1 MMSLDYETKTI
12 NTSAVLIIPIELL
25 RGKNIN
31 NADIN
36 NSKIVIES
44 NDANALEKKIFKI
57 LDMKNMTLTNYD
69 RQAEESKK
77 ITIILSVFLYGLLT
91 VLTVIGI
98 SNIYNTITTSMNLR
112 INEFK
117 TLRAVGATKK
127 QFNKMINYESIL
139 YSIKSLIIGIILG
152 LILSHLIYLLLIYE
166 HYAISYYFPII
177 PIVCVIVLVFLIVW
191 IIMKNSMKHIE
202 NNLN

>member
-12 NTSAVLIIPIELL
+12 NTSAVLIIPIESLC
-25 RGKNIN
+25 GKNIN

-98 SNIYNTITTSMNLR
+98 SNIYNTITTSMDLR

-117 TLRAVGATKK
+117 TLRAVGFGA
-127 QFNKMINYESIL
+127 
-139 YSIKSLIIGIILG
+139 GP
-152 LILSHLIYLLLIYE
+152 LL
-166 HYAISYYFPII
+166 PI
-177 PIVCVIVLVFLIVW
+177 
-191 IIMKNSMKHIE
+191 
-202 NNLN
+202 

>member
-1 MMSLDYETKTI
+1 
-12 NTSAVLIIPIELL
+12 
-25 RGKNIN
+25 
-31 NADIN
+31 
-36 NSKIVIES
+36 
-44 NDANALEKKIFKI
+44 
-57 LDMKNMTLTNYD
+57 
-69 RQAEESKK
+69 
-77 ITIILSVFLYGLLT
+77 
-91 VLTVIGI
+91 
-98 SNIYNTITTSMNLR
+98 MNLR